1 MLETMRPID
10 DYPGYYITEEG
21 DIYSDKY
28 GDLRKL
34 KPSKNSRGYLNMI
47 LRKNGKSYNERVHR
61 LVAKTYISNPN
72 NNPEVD
78 HIDRDKLNNSADN
91 LRWVSRSENLKN
103 RDVSKINCSPLF
115 IESRRIQASKR
126 PRRKD
131 GTFCG

>member
-34 KPSKNSRGYLNMI
+34 KPARNCRGYLNTI

-61 LVAKTYISNPN
+61 LVAKTYIPNPN
-72 NNPEVD
+72 NAPEVD
-78 HIDRDKLNNSADN
+78 HIDRDKLNNSVDN
-91 LRWVSRSENLKN
+91 LRWVTRSENMKN
-103 RDVSKINCSPLF
+103 RDFSNNNRSPLF
-115 IESRRIQASKR
+115 IQSRRNQASKR
-126 PRRKD
+126 PRRSD